1 MKVRE
6 LTVALAELDEAIA
19 HYRAIDARLAAR
31 LLDEIDAGKQ
41 AIERFPN
48 AWKRLPS
55 GVRAFPLRRFP
66 YTLLYM
72 ADGDEIL
79 IVAYAH
85 QSREPR
91 YWEDR
96 L

>member
-6 LTVALAELDEAIA
+6 LTVALAELEEAIE
-19 HYRAIDARLAAR
+19 HYRAIDVRLAAR
-31 LLDEIDAGKQ
+31 LLDEVDAGKQ
-41 AIERFPN
+41 AIQRFPN
-48 AWKRLPS
+48 AWKRLP
-55 GVRAFPLRRFP
+55 GGARAFPLRRFP
-66 YTLLYM
+66 YSILYV
-72 ADGDEIL
+72 ATDDEIL

-91 YWEDR
+91 YWEAR

>member
-6 LTVALAELDEAIA
+6 LTVALAELDEAIE
-19 HYRAIDARLAAR
+19 HYRAIDVHLAAR
-31 LLDEIDAGKQ
+31 LLDEVDAGKR
-41 AIERFPN
+41 AITRFPN

-72 ADGDEIL
+72 AEREEIL

-91 YWEDR
+91 YWEGR

>member
-6 LTVALAELDEAIA
+6 LTVALAELDEAIE
-19 HYRAIDARLAAR
+19 HYRAIDVRLAAR
-31 LLDEIDAGKQ
+31 LLDEVDAGKQ
-41 AIERFPN
+41 AIARFPK

-72 ADGDEIL
+72 AEGDEIL

-91 YWEDR
+91 YWEGR